1 MLFLGYMIWLRYYMI
16 NFIDVYIIYDINFFI
31 LSFWICLENIIFKY
45 EFVIVVNFGIYEIYI
60 LVISGILFIKWV

>member
-1 MLFLGYMIWLRYYMI
+1 MI
-16 NFIDVYIIYDINFFI
+16 NFIDVYIIYDINLFI

>member
-1 MLFLGYMIWLRYYMI
+1 MI

-45 EFVIVVNFGIYEIYI
+45 VFAIVVDFGIYEIYI